1 MESIWPEYQVQL
13 FEVSLK
19 RVAPVLFLHFEI
31 ELTILQWSESW
42 RPLLLENC
50 FVSLPPGYFPQML
63 KVFAS
68 RYRGHSLV
76 VAVYIAMW
84 VQVKMYE
91 HSDYS
96 CLFSCL
102 FSCLSLRVQAQHPLG
117 CPKRWSADQMTLG
130 KPEWPRLQEVA

>member
-19 RVAPVLFLHFEI
+19 RAAPVLFLHFEF
-31 ELTILQWSESW
+31 EVTILQWSGSW

-50 FVSLPPGYFPQML
+50 FVSLPLGYFAEML

-68 RYRGHSLV
+68 RYRGHSL

-96 CLFSCL
+96 CLFSGL
-102 FSCLSLRVQAQHPLG
+102 FSCLSLRVQALHLLG
-117 CPKRWSADQMTLG
+117 CQ
-130 KPEWPRLQEVA
+130 